1 VTVIKSGYLQK
12 RSQKS
17 RNDYKRRF
25 FVLDSQVR
33 RADWGGA
40 ADHGA
45 FARQPAFRLRGGVER
60 AAL

>member
-33 RADWGGA
+33 ERWWRRLGGWLVVVA
-40 ADHGA
+40 S
-45 FARQPAFRLRGGVER
+45 GGGG
-60 AAL
+60 